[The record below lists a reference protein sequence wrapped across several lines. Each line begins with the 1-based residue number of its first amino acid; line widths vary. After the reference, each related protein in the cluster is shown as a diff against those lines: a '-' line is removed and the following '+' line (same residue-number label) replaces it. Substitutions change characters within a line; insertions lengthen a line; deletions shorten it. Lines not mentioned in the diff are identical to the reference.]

1 VINFFVQ
8 GSGTMM
14 EVSEVSAQV
23 FQLHPTEQ
31 SSPSPEIQVSVP
43 EANQSEE
50 EEDELQV
57 ESADIIEGMKHE
69 EASAEA
75 DDNSND
81 QSDETKHEKR

>member
-1 VINFFVQ
+1 
-8 GSGTMM
+8 MM
-14 EVSEVSAQV
+14 EVSEVSAKV

-57 ESADIIEGMKHE
+57 ESADIIDDGMKQE
-69 EASAEA
+69 EASAEP
-75 DDNSND
+75 DNNSND
-81 QSDETKHEKR
+81 QTEETKHKKM